1 MWSTYT
7 LHKDKRSTFECFMC
21 FFWVRLHCKA
31 VDSRYSIELQ
41 CFVVKFQSPALLF
54 ESINYCNIEIFMGNH
69 SNGHDGS
76 GGGFVEE
83 SYISTT
89 TI

>member
-1 MWSTYT
+1 MLYV
-7 LHKDKRSTFECFMC
+7 

-31 VDSRYSIELQ
+31 VDSQCSIELQ

-69 SNGHDGS
+69 SNGHDVS
-76 GGGFVEE
+76 GGGFVERSPTFPPLPPSRTE
-83 SYISTT
+83 APSHN
-89 TI
+89 

>member
-1 MWSTYT
+1 MLYV
-7 LHKDKRSTFECFMC
+7 

-31 VDSRYSIELQ
+31 VDSQYSIELQ

-89 TI
+89 TTTIPSRTEAPSHN